1 MTTSDTAARSRGGP
15 GRAPGRRPGPGAGP
29 TLELGPD
36 VRDVRIESDG
46 LRWQLWLRHSRD
58 ERCEFF
64 PAGPSERSPLWLA
77 GTAPCVTCG
86 EPLRYPL
93 IDLTGQ
99 SRVAAVSAGA
109 QSELDQLRQQLAA
122 ANDELAQ
129 MPLLIEQGR
138 LRRQDAARLAAAS
151 HLDASLAR
159 MGQWSSAARKRAGV
173 ASGSLRASSGDL
185 ARRLGTRTAPWRR
198 RLPAWLNGPLGVA
211 ALAAVVLLLL
221 TAAVAG
227 IRALTSG
234 GPATAGQLAFAARRG
249 PDGPTQLWLM
259 SDLGADLRPLLGTPA
274 GPASDSA
281 PALSPDGRWAAFQRQ
296 VDGKDEIFVVPADG
310 RDTSAPWRV
319 TGPDLPG
326 EKRFPAWD
334 RGATHL
340 AFATNSGP
348 QGQWEIATADVEQP
362 LRDWDRQR
370 PSAPAAAARLI
381 TGVPRAVEP
390 AFSPD
395 GSRLAYGCACTPAQ
409 PDRVDIYISPIT
421 LDGRTLKVNGAP
433 QAVTTH
439 PVFAPALAAGHPRWS
454 PAPNGPLAFH
464 AAIGGGPFQVWLV
477 DSDGSGPR
485 QLPPLAGAV
494 SAPEWSPD
502 GSRLAVETRGAD
514 GAPAGLAVVTPA
526 AGGGSG
532 TAPAP
537 GWKGSTARPLP
548 IPEAGLN
555 ASGVAWSV
563 RPARG
568 APPRPGPAA
577 SATAAPG
584 GTPAATPAGA
594 APTRPGP

>member
-1 MTTSDTAARSRGGP
+1 VT
-15 GRAPGRRPGPGAGP
+15 GAGP

-36 VRDVRIESDG
+36 VREVRIESDG

-77 GTAPCVTCG
+77 ATAPCVTCG
-86 EPLRYPL
+86 EPVRYPL

-109 QSELDQLRQQLAA
+109 QSELDQLRQQLEA

-129 MPLLIEQGR
+129 VPLLIEQGR
-138 LRRQDAARLAAAS
+138 LDRQVAARLAATS
-151 HLDASLAR
+151 HLDAALAR
-159 MGQWSSAARKRAGV
+159 MERWSSATRNRTAV
-173 ASGSLRASSGDL
+173 AATAASRSLRASSGDL
-185 ARRLGTRTAPWRR
+185 ARRLRTRTAPWRQ
-198 RLPAWLNGPLGVA
+198 RLPAWLNGPIGVA
-211 ALAAVVLLLL
+211 TLAAVSVLLL
-221 TAAVAG
+221 AGAVAG
-227 IRALTSG
+227 IRALTAG
-234 GPATAGQLAFAARRG
+234 APAIAGQMAFAGRRG

-259 SDLGADLRPLLGTPA
+259 SDGGADLRPLLGTAA

-310 RDTSAPWRV
+310 RDASAPWRA

-326 EKRFPAWD
+326 EKRFPAWN
-334 RGATHL
+334 RGGTHI

-395 GSRLAYGCACTPAQ
+395 GTRLAYGCTCTPAQ
-409 PDRVDIYISPIT
+409 PDRVDIYVSPIT
-421 LDGRTLKVNGAP
+421 LDRRTLKVNGAP
-433 QAVTTH
+433 RPVTTH

-454 PAPNGPLAFH
+454 PAPGGPLAFH

-477 DSDGSGPR
+477 DPDGANPR

-502 GSRLAVETRGAD
+502 GERLAVETRGSD
-514 GAPAGLAVVTPA
+514 GASPGLAVVTPA
-526 AGGGSG
+526 AGGGG
-532 TAPAP
+532 GAAPAP
-537 GWKGSTARPLP
+537 LWNSSTARPLP
-548 IPEAGLN
+548 IPDAGLS
-555 ASGVAWSV
+555 ASSVAWSV
-563 RPARG
+563 RPAPGG
-568 APPRPGPAA
+568 APPAPAA
-577 SATAAPG
+577 GATGAPAG
-584 GTPAATPAGA
+584 APAATPPGA
-594 APTRPGP
+594 TPTRQGP